1 MCHERCQLC
10 GSEGKRRSERQQWDS
25 TRLCGKGDRQNR
37 ETILSKRTWHDDHS
51 DDHDRGRRNPSV
63 MNVKGL
69 IQREPQSCY
78 VKLEYPVRRRPG
90 SQIQTLGL
98 EAGQARNSDGITKEF
113 FTFSEKFATDL
124 SGCFVLSEV
133 VAEQTS
139 TPTLPLGTRNA
150 TINPAPHDHKQDIED
165 TTQESLKPRTNVMMI
180 Q

>member
-1 MCHERCQLC
+1 MTIQTTPQTLC
-10 GSEGKRRSERQQWDS
+10 CTLGTQHGRSCDAPHRPDDLQRQ
-25 TRLCGKGDRQNR
+25 R
-37 ETILSKRTWHDDHS
+37 
-51 DDHDRGRRNPSV
+51 HDRGRRNPSV
-63 MNVKGL
+63 TNVKAL

-78 VKLEYPVRRRPG
+78 VKLEYPVRRRPE
-90 SQIQTLGL
+90 SQVQTLGL
-98 EAGQARNSDGITKEF
+98 EGRQARNPDGITKEF

-165 TTQESLKPRTNVMMI
+165 TTLESLKPRTNVMMI